1 MQKNPVTCKRYVIY
15 YLSMTA
21 FLLLSPKEPAPPPP
35 PEPAWSTVPSKVS
48 HLTSKD
54 FKSFLKSKSSVLV
67 MFYAPWCGHCKK
79 AKPEYQAAAD
89 KLAKE
94 SDSKVFAAVDCTTNE
109 GKDTAIPH
117 TWHILNIDNEVKDT
131 AISVHDIIIIIKIV

>member
-1 MQKNPVTCKRYVIY
+1 
-15 YLSMTA
+15 
-21 FLLLSPKEPAPPPP
+21 
-35 PEPAWSTVPSKVS
+35 
-48 HLTSKD
+48 
-54 FKSFLKSKSSVLV
+54 

-94 SDSKVFAAVDCTTNE
+94 SNSKVFAAVDCTTNE

-117 TWHILNIDNEVKDT
+117 TESLIMKLRIQQYLYMAH
-131 AISVHDIIIIIKIV
+131 HHHH

>member
-1 MQKNPVTCKRYVIY
+1 
-15 YLSMTA
+15 MTA

-35 PEPAWSTVPSKVS
+35 PEPAWSTVPSKVN

-79 AKPEYQAAAD
+79 AKPEYQTAAD
-89 KLAKE
+89 KLAME

-109 GKDTAIPH
+109 GKDRAIPH
-117 TWHILNIDNEVKDT
+117 TWHILNIDNEVTDT
-131 AISVHDIIIIIKIV
+131 AISVHDIIMIKIV

>member
-1 MQKNPVTCKRYVIY
+1 MI
-15 YLSMTA
+15 A

-35 PEPAWSTVPSKVS
+35 PEPAWSTVPSKVN

-79 AKPEYQAAAD
+79 AKPEYQTAAD

-109 GKDTAIPH
+109 GKDRAIPH
-117 TWHILNIDNEVKDT
+117 TWHILNIDNEVTDT
-131 AISVHDIIIIIKIV
+131 AISVHDIIIFIKIV